1 MVRALRGTAHGT
13 GSFRRSII
21 RSARACEGRRGR
33 FGAPIDRRGS
43 RRARAFRRGQREV
56 EGDRFER
63 PRGARAQRRA
73 FGRERRVEMRAAGR
87 ERSAE
92 QTANRLGAI
101 LGSRGCGERKPDASP
116 SLRRAAIERRDLVR
130 LGGYE
135 VVTEARVKYST
146 ALSVAVRATQGRS
159 ASRTSDA
166 SVAIRRSMSAF
177 VMTAP
182 TMPACR

>member
-1 MVRALRGTAHGT
+1 
-13 GSFRRSII
+13 
-21 RSARACEGRRGR
+21 
-33 FGAPIDRRGS
+33 
-43 RRARAFRRGQREV
+43 
-56 EGDRFER
+56 
-63 PRGARAQRRA
+63 
-73 FGRERRVEMRAAGR
+73 MRAAGR
-87 ERSAE
+87 ERCAE

-116 SLRRAAIERRDLVR
+116 SLRRAGIERRDLVR

-182 TMPACR
+182 TMPACRQKSFRESWKMPDRVALDGALYKRQTKLDGHGL